1 MAHENYSLWLL
12 WHLQKG
18 HLGYDNLKLLN
29 DKSMVNG
36 MSVSTNEVFDWNCEG
51 SLIGKQQ
58 WKSENNTSQ
67 LLELI
72 YSDICGPMNV
82 DLVGSSEYFV
92 TFIDDYLRFITVY
105 MIKQKS
111 EVFEKFKKFIN
122 FDENQMGHK
131 VKGFSCENAKE
142 LKCLK

>member
-1 MAHENYSLWLL
+1 M
-12 WHLQKG
+12 
-18 HLGYDNLKLLN
+18 
-29 DKSMVNG
+29 
-36 MSVSTNEVFDWNCEG
+36 
-51 SLIGKQQ
+51 
-58 WKSENNTSQ
+58 
-67 LLELI
+67 
-72 YSDICGPMNV
+72 
-82 DLVGSSEYFV
+82 GSSEYFV

-122 FDENQMGHK
+122 FDENQMGQK